1 MLIEISI
8 LLCCLYGVWF
18 MYSTKQQRKTLP
30 PGPFPLPLIGN
41 AHLVG
46 KNMPYSMEHL
56 REKYGDVYTLR
67 VPSGNFIVV
76 NSGKV
81 MHEMLVKSKDDFANR
96 PSGSRLIARDLFNNK
111 AIPFVPYAEFYVF
124 CRKVITHALHMYG
137 EGVQTAENRVQHEIK
152 QLLAHIDKT
161 KEAPFCPKEFLSQ
174 TVTNV
179 TTSWL
184 VSQRYDFGDPIFKTF
199 RTFVDNVLY
208 VSHQWTNIDF
218 LPFYE
223 YLPLDISRRFRQTK
237 QVRDE
242 YFGKC
247 LEEHRATYKAGVVRD
262 IADALLAAYEKENLE
277 RKGKDIGTS
286 DDIKT
291 IMMDFFIASS
301 DTTTATLSWFIM
313 YMVLHQEVMLS
324 FLVCNHVLPR
334 QNDHFRK

>member
-1 MLIEISI
+1 M
-8 LLCCLYGVWF
+8 
-18 MYSTKQQRKTLP
+18 P

-41 AHLVG
+41 AHQVG
-46 KNMPYSMEHL
+46 KDMPYSMEYL
-56 REKYGDVYTLR
+56 RKKYGDVFTLR

-111 AIPFVPYAEFYVF
+111 AIPFVPYAPFYQF
-124 CRKVITHALHMYG
+124 CRKVIKYALHMYG
-137 EGVQTAENRVQHEIK
+137 EGVKTAESRVQHEVT
-152 QLLAHIDKT
+152 QLLIHMEER
-161 KEAPFCPKEFLSQ
+161 KETPFCPKKLLSQ
-174 TVTNV
+174 TITNV

-184 VSQRYDFGDPIFKTF
+184 LSQRYDFGDPIFKTF

-223 YLPLDISRRFRQTK
+223 YLPFDIPRRFRQTK

-242 YFGKC
+242 YFGKN
-247 LEEHRATYKAGVVRD
+247 LEEHRKSYKDGVVRD
-262 IADALLAAYEKENLE
+262 IADALLAAYEKEKVDG
-277 RKGKDIGTS
+277 KGKDIGTS

-301 DTTTATLSWFIM
+301 DTTAATLSWLIL
-313 YMVLHQEVMLS
+313 YMVLHQEVMHS
-324 FLVCNHVLPR
+324 CM
-334 QNDHFRK
+334 

>member
-1 MLIEISI
+1 MLVELSI
-8 LLCCLYGVWF
+8 LLCCLYCVWF
-18 MYSTKQQRKTLP
+18 VYTTKKERKTLP

-41 AHLVG
+41 AHQVG
-46 KNMPYSMEHL
+46 KDMPYSMEYL
-56 REKYGDVYTLR
+56 RKKYGDVFTLR

-111 AIPFVPYAEFYVF
+111 AIPFVPYAPFYQF
-124 CRKVITHALHMYG
+124 CRKVIKYALHMYG
-137 EGVQTAENRVQHEIK
+137 EGVKTAESRVQHEVT
-152 QLLAHIDKT
+152 QLLIHMEEK
-161 KEAPFCPKEFLSQ
+161 KETPFCPKELLSQ
-174 TVTNV
+174 TISNV

-184 VSQRYDFGDPIFKTF
+184 LSQRYDFGDPIFKTF

-223 YLPLDISRRFRQTK
+223 YLPFDIPRRFRQTK

-242 YFGKC
+242 YFGKN
-247 LEEHRATYKAGVVRD
+247 LEEHRKSYKDGVVRD
-262 IADALLAAYEKENLE
+262 IADALLAAYEKEKVDG
-277 RKGKDIGTS
+277 KGKDIGTS

-301 DTTTATLSWFIM
+301 DTTAATLSWLIL
-313 YMVLHQEVMLS
+313 YMVLHQEVMHS
-324 FLVCNHVLPR
+324 CM
-334 QNDHFRK
+334 